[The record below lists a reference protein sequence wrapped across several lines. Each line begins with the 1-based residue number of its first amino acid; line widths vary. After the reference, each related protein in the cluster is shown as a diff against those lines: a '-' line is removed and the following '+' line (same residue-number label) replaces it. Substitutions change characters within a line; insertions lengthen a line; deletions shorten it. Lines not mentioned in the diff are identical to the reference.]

1 MAEFGEL
8 LRQGARHVRKPTS
21 FGVRDRFR
29 GGDQEIERTGTSH
42 HGPDG
47 ELGSR
52 L

>member
-8 LRQGARHVRKPTS
+8 LRQGARHVRKPTR
-21 FGVRDRFR
+21 FGVRDGFR
-29 GGDQEIERTGTSH
+29 GGNQEIERTGTFH

-47 ELGSR
+47 ELWSR